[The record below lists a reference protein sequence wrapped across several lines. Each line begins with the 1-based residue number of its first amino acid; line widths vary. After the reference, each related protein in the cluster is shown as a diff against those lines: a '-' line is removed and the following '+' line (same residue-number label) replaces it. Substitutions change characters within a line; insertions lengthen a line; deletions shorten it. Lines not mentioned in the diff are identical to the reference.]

1 MGGRGEEGRAE
12 SGERR
17 ASPLPPSVE
26 AVPQSAAQGREGRR
40 TARSKAGPPPSAR
53 SHRSSARGTGRAPTG
68 AAQPR
73 PGCPRPAPPRSAP
86 CGAESSGWGR
96 CPAPRRGGLPKGT
109 GSIAPRGRGLRSPP
123 SPPPSSSPPPKW
135 RGGPAPPSFVRSRPR
150 VAGGP
155 SAPRTRLGPN
165 HRPAPH
171 RTLPALR
178 PPPLRL
184 RSTEAASRVPT
195 RTALRPW
202 AITTPPPPSAEPHP
216 APPPSP
222 GPHPAPGPLPAA
234 VPGAARRWGSRPA
247 RSLSM
252 ARGGAGG
259 RAVPSCAAPRR
270 PGSPRPAGEES
281 RSSPPRPR
289 ACRHRW
295 GGMGWS
301 RDAPPDITAPGTAA
315 GVEAD
320 PQPRVRPPPS
330 FLVFSQM
337 PVLTTTLTSP
347 SITWSRS
354 PARMNLKAEP
364 ALPAQPPPSGS
375 AAPSPPAQRDADFH
389 PRAPSPPF
397 VGLIPISL
405 PPEAPSTASSC
416 SAPQGDVD
424 APLHRA
430 TLHPTLTPTTGATH
444 GAAAPLGAGRC
455 SDAQFRFL
463 QASPCQRCLFWE

>member
-1 MGGRGEEGRAE
+1 MGTMP
-12 SGERR
+12 ST
-17 ASPLPPSVE
+17 PP
-26 AVPQSAAQGREGRR
+26 
-40 TARSKAGPPPSAR
+40 
-53 SHRSSARGTGRAPTG
+53 GRAPQGHGLHRAAGPG
-68 AAQPR
+68 AALPPFPSPFFLSSAKMEGRPR
-73 PGCPRPAPPRSAP
+73 AAELCPL
-86 CGAESSGWGR
+86 
-96 CPAPRRGGLPKGT
+96 PAPRC
-109 GSIAPRGRGLRSPP
+109 GRPLRSPHP
-123 SPPPSSSPPPKW
+123 PRPQPPP
-135 RGGPAPPSFVRSRPR
+135 GPAPHPPGFAATAPTAPEHRGRIPRP
-150 VAGGP
+150 
-155 SAPRTRLGPN
+155 
-165 HRPAPH
+165 HPH
-171 RTLPALR
+171 RAAALGHHH
-178 PPPLRL
+178 P
-184 RSTEAASRVPT
+184 
-195 RTALRPW
+195 
-202 AITTPPPPSAEPHP
+202 PPPPSAEPHP

-234 VPGAARRWGSRPA
+234 VPGAARRSGSRPA

-375 AAPSPPAQRDADFH
+375 AAPSLPAQRDADFQ

-397 VGLIPISL
+397 VGLTPISL